1 MIENTTQRPMR
12 RVIDELEVGQVC
24 CFPIS
29 KMLVIRSCCSE
40 LSLMQG
46 KKYTT
51 STNRENQTIT
61 VTRIS

>member
-1 MIENTTQRPMR
+1 MIENSTQRPMR
-12 RVIDELEVGQVC
+12 RVINELEVDQAC

-40 LSLMQG
+40 LSLMYG

-51 STNRENQTIT
+51 STNREDQTIT